1 MYYWL
6 SSLKAGFCPTQL
18 CLPKRTPY
26 LSHSRSVQFSY
37 SVVSNSLRTHGQQHA
52 RLPCPSPTPRLAQ
65 THVHWVGD
73 AIQPSHPLS
82 SPSPPFNLS
91 QYQGLLKWISSW
103 HQVAEVLEF
112 QPLLTSPVP
121 HSRKQ
126 YLGPKKLK
134 LSWSQHKYLRNSILG
149 IEYYYL
155 FSPKQYLLY
164 FLYPGMG
171 NRKCILKI
179 FLQYIN
185 M

>member
-1 MYYWL
+1 MKQNF
-6 SSLKAGFCPTQL
+6 SSVTQSCLTL
-18 CLPKRTPY
+18 CDPKDHSMPGLPVHHQLLEST
-26 LSHSRSVQFSY
+26 
-37 SVVSNSLRTHGQQHA
+37 
-52 RLPCPSPTPRLAQ
+52 Q
-65 THVHWVGD
+65 TQVHWVGV

-121 HSRKQ
+121 HSWKQ

-134 LSWSQHKYLRNSILG
+134 LSWSQHRYLRNSILG

-171 NRKCILKI
+171 NRKCIFKI

-185 M
+185 I